1 MQKCINDHSWYIFSS
16 FQISDATY
24 MFFITS
30 ASFIALKNM
39 CAKWR
44 QCRKRD
50 YFGITP

>member
-1 MQKCINDHSWYIFSS
+1 MRKEVIVLRPF
-16 FQISDATY
+16 SDATY

-30 ASFIALKNM
+30 ALFIALKNM

-50 YFGITP
+50 CVGITP